1 MVCGKSIQ
9 IARSNWTNLYFV
21 LYRDAHAWRTANK
34 NGFDTY
40 QMALEYAISRSVA
53 TIRFNAQLSPLS

>member
-9 IARSNWTNLYFV
+9 IARSNWTNLYYV
-21 LYRDAHAWRTANK
+21 LYRDSHAWRKAHHT
-34 NGFDTY
+34 GFDTY
-40 QMALEYAISRSVA
+40 QMALDYAVSRSAA

>member
-9 IARSNWTNLYFV
+9 IVRSNWTNQYYV
-21 LYRDAHAWRTANK
+21 LYRDAHAWRKTHK
-34 NGFDTY
+34 SGFDTY
-40 QMALEYAISRSVA
+40 QVALDYAISRSVA